1 VHCALI
7 YKIEFWY
14 KILEFKKKMPRRLLK
29 VGTKRLILTC
39 FETFIE
45 ANGKTTH
52 KDEHHHSHLY
62 LQAVKLEIWQS
73 RVWVCSFI
81 SPRLLDSV
89 FVSLNQKQ

>member
-1 VHCALI
+1 LATLGGAILTETSRSQKTERTNGERLAQTFFDVHCAHI

-45 ANGKTTH
+45 GNGKTTH
-52 KDEHHHSHLY
+52 KDERH
-62 LQAVKLEIWQS
+62 Q
-73 RVWVCSFI
+73 
-81 SPRLLDSV
+81 
-89 FVSLNQKQ
+89 

>member
-1 VHCALI
+1 MENDLRKRFSTYTAHI

-45 ANGKTTH
+45 ANGTTTH
-52 KDEHHHSHLY
+52 KNEHH
-62 LQAVKLEIWQS
+62 Q
-73 RVWVCSFI
+73 
-81 SPRLLDSV
+81 
-89 FVSLNQKQ
+89 

>member
-1 VHCALI
+1 LATLGGAILTETSRSQKTERRTRAQTCFDVHCAHI

-14 KILEFKKKMPRRLLK
+14 KILEFKKKMSRRLLK

-52 KDEHHHSHLY
+52 KDEHH
-62 LQAVKLEIWQS
+62 Q
-73 RVWVCSFI
+73 
-81 SPRLLDSV
+81 
-89 FVSLNQKQ
+89 

>member
-1 VHCALI
+1 LATLGSAILTETSRSQKTDGERLAQTFFDVHCAHI

-14 KILEFKKKMPRRLLK
+14 KILQFKKKMPRRLLK

-52 KDEHHHSHLY
+52 KDEHH
-62 LQAVKLEIWQS
+62 Q
-73 RVWVCSFI
+73 
-81 SPRLLDSV
+81 
-89 FVSLNQKQ
+89 

>member
-1 VHCALI
+1 MERKTITAQRSNLLNAP

-52 KDEHHHSHLY
+52 KDEHH
-62 LQAVKLEIWQS
+62 Q
-73 RVWVCSFI
+73 
-81 SPRLLDSV
+81 
-89 FVSLNQKQ
+89 

>member
-1 VHCALI
+1 LATLGGAILTETSRSQNTEDRTEIDAQTFFDVLVHCAHI

-52 KDEHHHSHLY
+52 KNEHH
-62 LQAVKLEIWQS
+62 Q
-73 RVWVCSFI
+73 
-81 SPRLLDSV
+81 
-89 FVSLNQKQ
+89 